1 MHSNASSFK
10 KGHNQIDMQPRGL
23 KYRQSSSQQPTDN
36 RMNKRFS
43 EDFSK
48 SQRTL
53 HGNQT
58 GSNRNI
64 QLLN

>member
-1 MHSNASSFK
+1 MPTSPEMHSNASSLK
-10 KGHNQIDMQPRGL
+10 KSL
-23 KYRQSSSQQPTDN
+23 KYKQSSSQQPTDN